1 MKTKTDTLR
10 GAVVRSAL
18 AVALILS
25 MVPAQAL
32 IHIDQASATETA
44 TSADQAAADRT
55 DRPDIITDSVNI
67 KQNATQSGEG
77 DQASNGEAEA
87 APEGSGDTGS
97 NPDAANTSASNDAAA
112 NANANAAAAGTDGSA
127 VSDGSNAQQATL
139 PIVPGA
145 SDVDRADILSTQV
158 QLNGED
164 INATIAY
171 NGLVYTVNADAPDTV
186 ALTGW
191 TGTAPK
197 GALTVPAQIVSGA
210 NTYKVTKIRTLG
222 GGSRILS
229 FPGRPLTR

>member
-112 NANANAAAAGTDGSA
+112 NANANAANANANAAAAGTDGSA

-222 GGSRILS
+222 GGRG
-229 FPGRPLTR
+229 F